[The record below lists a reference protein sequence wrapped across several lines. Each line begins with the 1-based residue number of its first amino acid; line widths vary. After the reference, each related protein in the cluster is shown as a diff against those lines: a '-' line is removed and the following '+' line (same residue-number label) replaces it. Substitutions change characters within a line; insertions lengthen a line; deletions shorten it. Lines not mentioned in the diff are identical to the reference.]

1 MVAPRYLR
9 VGLLRPNSASGDGWD
24 EPSACSC
31 SSHPIPHVSS
41 SKIPIAVCFF
51 FKCIYLFIF
60 LATQVA
66 AETVRQTSRLRW
78 QLPPRE
84 QEQTL
89 GKLKAG
95 AFIPEFFRAV
105 LFSFFPHVF
114 LILSRWRGKR
124 HQKAACSLG
133 VVRDLWSLTKMNA
146 LCWVVIEYVL
156 WK

>member
-1 MVAPRYLR
+1 MVAPRLWEWDCLGQTLP
-9 VGLLRPNSASGDGWD
+9 VGTDGVSQAPAPAAAIPSRAFPLQKFPLLLF
-24 EPSACSC
+24 
-31 SSHPIPHVSS
+31 
-41 SKIPIAVCFF
+41 FF
-51 FKCIYLFIF
+51 FKCVYLFIF

-84 QEQTL
+84 QEQTP
-89 GKLKAG
+89 GKLKG
-95 AFIPEFFRAV
+95 EAFIPEFFRAV

-133 VVRDLWSLTKMNA
+133 VVWDLWSLTKMNA